1 MRTEIINIQDHEF
14 VDAQPN
20 HYERV
25 CQFETEMFD
34 DPASEEDRSYCA
46 ELLAK
51 LERPLSFIGE
61 KRNRF
66 ILFENR
72 WINVDLLLKE
82 ASEDPKV
89 RNRLMPGLMDRLQ
102 EIKED
107 LSSTCMTREEA
118 IDLFEEGIAIKRAI
132 HLLNSGSIKT
142 EDDPHGDI
150 RRWLN
155 YGRRIS

>member
-1 MRTEIINIQDHEF
+1 
-14 VDAQPN
+14 
-20 HYERV
+20 
-25 CQFETEMFD
+25 MFD
-34 DPASEEDRSYCA
+34 EPSSEEDRNFCG

-66 ILFENR
+66 ILFEGK
-72 WINVDLLLKE
+72 WVNVDQLLDS
-82 ASEDPKV
+82 ASSDPKI
-89 RNRLMPGLMDRLQ
+89 RNKVMPELMERLG
-102 EIKED
+102 EIKEE

-132 HLLNSGSIKT
+132 HLLNSGSVKA
-142 EDDPHGDI
+142 ESDPHGDI

-155 YGRRIS
+155 YGKRIS